1 MLHNLAGI
9 PLRVKLLQVFPFVLT
24 EENVGRE
31 WPPRAFARWRRYNID
46 YLLLLLLYE
55 RLLALVVFR
64 REAGEGIAEGS
75 AACPSATLASFLQNQ
90 FAEWGLY
97 SVGRRLELLL
107 RSIHNVV
114 DV

>member
-46 YLLLLLLYE
+46 YLFLLLLYE
-55 RLLALVVFR
+55 RLLTLVVFR

-97 SVGRRLELLL
+97 
-107 RSIHNVV
+107 
-114 DV
+114 